1 MSTTVTT
8 APAAAEGAA
17 DVASGASAST
27 STSTSANI
35 YDPFLSSRGF
45 SYEPSSSVRAHYPL
59 STKSIVPDHIEK
71 PNYAKENFM
80 QSRNIVVTSKD
91 TQQGVRQAATLARQV
106 LEMAAAAIRPGITTD
121 EIDKIVFEEAIKR
134 DCYPS
139 PLGYHGFPKS
149 VCTSVNEIVCHG
161 IPDQRPL
168 QDGDLINLDVT
179 LFHKGYHGDL
189 NATYMVGPT
198 GAADESS
205 LHLIKAARECLDA
218 AIAICGPGVPFA
230 EIGQVIEPMAKE
242 KGCSVVKA
250 YTGHGIGKV
259 FHGAPVVYHHITNKS
274 YGIMQPGHIFTI
286 EPMLNAG
293 LNNHKTK
300 DWPDDWTVTTKDG
313 SRSAAAEETLLI
325 TDQGVE
331 VLTAQG
337 GPRSLDT
344 RENRRAWNERKRA

>member
-8 APAAAEGAA
+8 ASAAAKGAA
-17 DVASGASAST
+17 DGASGASTSAST

-59 STKSIVPDHIEK
+59 STKSVVPDHIEK

-91 TQQGVRQAATLARQV
+91 TQQGVRQAATQV
-106 LEMAAAAIRPGITTD
+106 LTPTARLPA
-121 EIDKIVFEEAIKR
+121 
-134 DCYPS
+134 
-139 PLGYHGFPKS
+139 
-149 VCTSVNEIVCHG
+149 
-161 IPDQRPL
+161 
-168 QDGDLINLDVT
+168 DVT

-230 EIGQVIEPMAKE
+230 EIGQMIEPMAKE

-274 YGIMQPGHIFTI
+274 YGIMQLGHIFTI